1 MKISVAITGGIG
13 SGKSTVAN
21 LIREQGFKV
30 FSCDEICGKLYK
42 KQSVLRKLKTLFPSA
57 ISSKIFLSVDKKA
70 LSKTAFN
77 DDENYKKLSNFLH
90 PLIMDK
96 LLKKMKKV
104 KGVCF
109 SEVPLLFEGNY
120 ASLFDKVVV
129 VIRDKKERIN
139 AVYTRSNLS
148 SDDFDK
154 IASRP
159 GDYDKLDL
167 SSYLVIENNGNILA
181 LKEKV
186 NNLLKNII

>member
-30 FSCDEICGKLYK
+30 FSCDEICGELYK

-57 ISSKIFLSVDKKA
+57 ISGKIFLSVDKKA

-77 DDENYKKLSNFLH
+77 DDENHKKLSTFLQ
-90 PLIMDK
+90 PLIVDN
-96 LLKKMKKV
+96 LLKKIKRTKD
-104 KGVCF
+104 VCF

-154 IASRP
+154 IASRQV
-159 GDYDKLDL
+159 DYDKLDL